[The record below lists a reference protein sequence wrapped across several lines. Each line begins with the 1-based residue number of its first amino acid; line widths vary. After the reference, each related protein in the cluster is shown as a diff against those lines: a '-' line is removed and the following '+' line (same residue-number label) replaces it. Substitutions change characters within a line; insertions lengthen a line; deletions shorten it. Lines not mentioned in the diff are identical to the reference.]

1 MVSLH
6 RQLPQWL
13 GYGGLVPFIVL
24 ALLAAYGPEGWRTTA
39 LPALV
44 AYGALILSFLGGIT
58 WGIALGARE
67 SDRPLYLIS
76 MAPFFLGWI
85 ALLLPTWVGIWVL
98 ALAFVV
104 TLYNDLA
111 VMRRDLA
118 PAWFRTL
125 RTVLTACVVVCLVLA
140 ALTG

>member
-1 MVSLH
+1 MLH

-13 GYGGLVPFIVL
+13 GYGGLIPFIVL
-24 ALLAAYGPEGWRTTA
+24 ALGAAFGPGDWRESL

-58 WGIALGARE
+58 WGLALLARD
-67 SDRPLYLIS
+67 SDRPLYLVS
-76 MAPFFLGWI
+76 MAPFFLAWLS
-85 ALLLPTWVGIWVL
+85 LLLPTWAGIWVL
-98 ALAFVV
+98 ALAFLI

-111 VMRRDLA
+111 VVRRDLA

-125 RTVLTACVVVCLVLA
+125 RTVLTAGVVASLLLA
-140 ALTG
+140 ALAS